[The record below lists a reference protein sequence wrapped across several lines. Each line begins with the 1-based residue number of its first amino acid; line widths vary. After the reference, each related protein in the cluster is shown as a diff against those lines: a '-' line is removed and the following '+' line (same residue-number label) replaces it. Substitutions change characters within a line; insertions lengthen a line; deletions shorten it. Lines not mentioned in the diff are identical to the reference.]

1 MYRRS
6 PCKYLDLTPQAPRL
20 LIAILTTLLFSP
32 TLQAKM
38 ATISGIVFTV
48 ASDRVQTV
56 WPNAR
61 VTLKSL
67 DTRNETTTVSSDL
80 GT

>member
-1 MYRRS
+1 
-6 PCKYLDLTPQAPRL
+6 
-20 LIAILTTLLFSP
+20 
-32 TLQAKM
+32 M